1 MFSQMRIRGVGVI
14 DDALLELS
22 PGLNVLTGETGA
34 GKTMVVSGLGLLL
47 GERADSGL
55 VRTGA
60 DSALVEGVVQ
70 LPLGHPALA
79 RAAEAGAD
87 HDEGELVI
95 ARSIAAA
102 GRSRAHVGGRTAPVG
117 VLAEL
122 GEMLVAVHGQA
133 DQWRLRQG
141 EAHREVLDDFAGD
154 ELVTLRDT
162 VGELFDAWRAAD
174 REHARLVAEARER
187 AREIDSLTASLEEIE
202 AIDPQPGEDVALRAE
217 DERLAHADTL
227 RLAAS
232 QALSNLTGD
241 EYAGEPVSSARDL
254 IGSARAAL
262 APGAVH
268 DHALRELDERLHEVG
283 TLVGDL
289 AADLAVY
296 LDDVELDPQRLDYV
310 QERRSTLAGL
320 TRKYGETVDEVLE
333 WSGRAAARLD
343 ELVRADDRVTAL
355 EAEVGVLRDDLV
367 SAAVQL
373 SELRSRSAADFGAL
387 VSEELAHLAMGS
399 AVIEVAVRHRLDPEG
414 VELPTGER
422 VRLSRLGIDDVEI
435 LLAANRGAPP
445 RTVAKAASG
454 GELSRVMLALEV
466 VGADRGMSGA
476 PAGSGANGGRGPRAG
491 GQAVRTGPP
500 TFVFD
505 EVDAGVGGRAAL
517 DVGARLA
524 ALAEHSQVIVVT
536 HLAQVAAFAD
546 RHLVVHKSDDGRV
559 TSSSVSAVEG
569 DERLR
574 ELSRMMGGDP
584 DSEAGLAHAG
594 DLVDQTAAARASRAT
609 TRSSGPRPPKAAV
622 ASRSASKPT
631 SSAPR
636 RSRGERQPAP

>member
-1 MFSQMRIRGVGVI
+1 
-14 DDALLELS
+14 
-22 PGLNVLTGETGA
+22 VLPGETGA

-55 VRTGA
+55 VRTGST
-60 DSALVEGVVQ
+60 SALVEGVVQ

-79 RAAEAGAD
+79 RAAEAGAE

-102 GRSRAHVGGRTAPVG
+102 GRSRAHVGGRTAPVA

-141 EAHREVLDDFAGD
+141 DAHREVLDDFGGA
-154 ELVTLRDT
+154 ELTDLRDT
-162 VGELFDAWRAAD
+162 VGELYDTWRAAD

-232 QALSNLTGD
+232 QALSDLSGD
-241 EYAGEPVSSARDL
+241 EYAGEPVRSARDL

-262 APGAVH
+262 ASGAVH
-268 DHALRELDERLHEVG
+268 DEALRGLDERLHEVG

-289 AADLAVY
+289 AADLTAY
-296 LDDVELDPQRLDYV
+296 LDDVELDPGRLGYV
-310 QERRSTLAGL
+310 QERRATLAGL
-320 TRKYGETVDEVLE
+320 TRKYGESVDEVLE

-343 ELVRADDRVTAL
+343 DLLRADDRVAAL

-367 SAAVQL
+367 AASVRL
-373 SELRSRSAADFGAL
+373 SELRSRGATDFGAR
-387 VSEELAHLAMGS
+387 VSEELTHLAMGS
-399 AVIEVAVRHRLDPEG
+399 AVIEVDVRHRLDPDG
-414 VELPTGER
+414 VALPDGER
-422 VRLSRLGIDDVEI
+422 VRLSRLGIDEVEI

-445 RTVAKAASG
+445 RSVAKAASG

-466 VGADRGMSGA
+466 VGADRGALGG
-476 PAGSGANGGRGPRAG
+476 PAGG
-491 GQAVRTGPP
+491 GQGERTSPP

-546 RHLVVHKSDDGRV
+546 RHLVVHKADDGRV
-559 TSSSVSAVEG
+559 TSSSVSVVAG

-584 DSEAGLAHAG
+584 DSEAGLAHAS
-594 DLVDQTAAARASRAT
+594 DLVDQTAAARASRVSRVSRVTAKT
-609 TRSSGPRPPKAAV
+609 ASQAAAKAAPR
-622 ASRSASKPT
+622 ATAKAASKIPT
-631 SSAPR
+631 KASTKASAKAT
-636 RSRGERQPAP
+636 G

>member
-55 VRTGA
+55 VRTGSA
-60 DSALVEGVVQ
+60 SALVEGVVQ

-141 EAHREVLDDFAGD
+141 DAHREVLDDFGGA
-154 ELVTLRDT
+154 ELASLRES
-162 VGELFDAWRAAD
+162 VGALHETWRAAD

-202 AIDPQPGEDVALRAE
+202 ALDPQPGEDAALRAE

-232 QALSNLTGD
+232 QALADLSGD

-262 APGAVH
+262 ASGAVH
-268 DHALRELDERLHEVG
+268 DEALRGLDERLHEVG

-289 AADLAVY
+289 AADLTSY
-296 LDDVELDPQRLDYV
+296 LDDVELDPERLGYV
-310 QERRSTLAGL
+310 QQRRATLAGL
-320 TRKYGETVDEVLE
+320 TRKSGETIDEVLE

-355 EAEVGVLRDDLV
+355 EAEVAVLRDDLV
-367 SAAVQL
+367 RASVLL
-373 SELRSRSAADFGAL
+373 SELRGRAAADFGSR
-387 VSEELAHLAMGS
+387 VSEELSHLAMGS
-399 AVIEVAVRHRLDPEG
+399 AVVEVDVRHRLDPDG
-414 VELPTGER
+414 VELPGGER

-466 VGADRGMSGA
+466 VGADRGALGNASGSA
-476 PAGSGANGGRGPRAG
+476 E
-491 GQAVRTGPP
+491 RTSPP

-546 RHLVVHKSDDGRV
+546 RHLVVHKADDGRV
-559 TSSSVSAVEG
+559 TSSSVTVVEG

-584 DSEAGLAHAG
+584 DSEAGLAHAS
-594 DLVDQTAAARASRAT
+594 DLVDQTAAAREARASSRPSTSRPAKT
-609 TRSSGPRPPKAAV
+609 ARRPPKTSARAAQ
-622 ASRSASKPT
+622 SA
-631 SSAPR
+631 
-636 RSRGERQPAP
+636 

>member
-1 MFSQMRIRGVGVI
+1 MRIRGVGVI

-47 GERADSGL
+47 GERADSAL
-55 VRTGA
+55 VRTGS

-70 LPLGHPALA
+70 LPLGHPALV
-79 RAAEAGAD
+79 RAAEAGAE

-95 ARSIAAA
+95 ARSMAAT

-122 GEMLVAVHGQA
+122 GELLVAVHGQA
-133 DQWRLRQG
+133 HQWRLRQG
-141 EAHREVLDDFAGD
+141 DAHREVLDDFGGPQ
-154 ELVTLRDT
+154 LVSRRET
-162 VGELFDAWRAAD
+162 VGELHERWRAAH

-202 AIDPQPGEDVALRAE
+202 AVDPQPGEDLALRAE

-232 QALSNLTGD
+232 QALSDLSGD

-254 IGSARAAL
+254 IGSARSAL
-262 APGAVH
+262 ALGALH
-268 DHALRELDERLHEVG
+268 DEALRGLDERLHDVG
-283 TLVGDL
+283 TLVGEL
-289 AADLAVY
+289 AADLTAY
-296 LDDVELDPQRLDYV
+296 LDDVELDPGRLGYV
-310 QERRSTLAGL
+310 QDRRATLAGL
-320 TRKYGETVDEVLE
+320 TRKYGETVGEVLE

-343 ELVRADDRVTAL
+343 TLVRADDRVTAL
-355 EAEVGVLRDDLV
+355 EAEVEKLRDELV
-367 SAAVQL
+367 SASIEL
-373 SELRSRSAADFGAL
+373 SQMRRRAAADFGSR
-387 VSEELAHLAMGS
+387 VSEELSHLAMGS
-399 AVIEVAVRHRLDPEG
+399 AVVEVDVSHRLDADG
-414 VELPTGER
+414 VALPDGER
-422 VRLSRLGIDDVEI
+422 VRLSRLGIDEVEI

-445 RTVAKAASG
+445 RTVTKAASG

-466 VGADRGMSGA
+466 VGAGA
-476 PAGSGANGGRGPRAG
+476 GALDGADSAAGGDAGPGGRAK
-491 GQAVRTGPP
+491 RTSPP

-546 RHLVVHKSDDGRV
+546 RHLVVHKADDGRV
-559 TSSSVSAVEG
+559 TSSSVSVVAG
-569 DERLR
+569 QERLR

-584 DSEAGLAHAG
+584 DSEAGLAHAS
-594 DLVDQTAAARASRAT
+594 DLVDQTAAARTGRFTLTASEPSAAG
-609 TRSSGPRPPKAAV
+609 RSSSARAPRPKRARTGATPG
-622 ASRSASKPT
+622 R
-631 SSAPR
+631 
-636 RSRGERQPAP
+636 PA

>member
-55 VRTGA
+55 VRTGS

-70 LPLGHPALA
+70 LPIGHPALA

-117 VLAEL
+117 LLAEL

-141 EAHREVLDDFAGD
+141 EAHREVLDDFGGD
-154 ELVTLRDT
+154 ELAALRDT
-162 VGELFDAWRAAD
+162 VGELFDSWRAAD

-232 QALSNLTGD
+232 QALSNLSGD

-268 DHALRELDERLHEVG
+268 DQALRELDERLHEVG

-289 AADLAVY
+289 AADLAAY

-343 ELVRADDRVTAL
+343 DLVRTDDRVTAL

-367 SAAVQL
+367 AAAVQL
-373 SELRSRSAADFGAL
+373 SQLRSRSAADFGAL
-387 VSEELAHLAMGS
+387 VSEELTHLAMGS

-414 VELPTGER
+414 LELPTGER
-422 VRLSRLGIDDVEI
+422 VRLSRYGIDEVEI

-466 VGADRGMSGA
+466 VGADRGALGA
-476 PAGSGANGGRGPRAG
+476 AGGSGPGSAG
-491 GQAVRTGPP
+491 GEAERTGPP

-559 TSSSVSAVEG
+559 TSSSVSVVEG

-609 TRSSGPRPPKAAV
+609 TRSGSKRPMKAPTA
-622 ASRSASKPT
+622 ASRAASKATT
-631 SSAPR
+631 SVPR